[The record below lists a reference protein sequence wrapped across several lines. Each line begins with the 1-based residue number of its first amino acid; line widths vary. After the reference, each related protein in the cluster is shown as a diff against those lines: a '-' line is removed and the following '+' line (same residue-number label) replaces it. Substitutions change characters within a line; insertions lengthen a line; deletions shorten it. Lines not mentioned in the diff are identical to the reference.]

1 MERFITLDV
10 TLVVALGR
18 KLSRKLD
25 IPLVGGHILIRYNRV
40 RKNDGL
46 DCPDTLLCEQWK
58 EVVILG
64 LVLKYDVN
72 VVLEYESH
80 LGGKARELDWLVLW
94 KVHYIVGGAGSGPGK
109 ELDIPIVG
117 GAGSGPGKELDKKLD
132 IPLVGGTHPDQ
143 I

>member
-1 MERFITLDV
+1 M
-10 TLVVALGR
+10 
-18 KLSRKLD
+18 
-25 IPLVGGHILIRYNRV
+25 
-40 RKNDGL
+40 
-46 DCPDTLLCEQWK
+46 
-58 EVVILG
+58 ILG
-64 LVLKYDVN
+64 LVLEYDVN

-132 IPLVGGTHPDQ
+132 IPLVGGHILIRYSRVRRNDGLDCPDTLLCEQ
-143 I
+143 